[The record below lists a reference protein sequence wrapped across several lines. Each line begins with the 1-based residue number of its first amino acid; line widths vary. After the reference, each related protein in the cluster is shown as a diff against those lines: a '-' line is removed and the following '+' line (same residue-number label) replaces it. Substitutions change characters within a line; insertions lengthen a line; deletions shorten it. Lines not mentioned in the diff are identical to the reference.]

1 MLKLIAM
8 SNRTNLAKVNPLN
21 FLSEVKTELSKVV
34 WPSREETI
42 RLTVIVIV
50 VSIILGLFVGGL
62 DYLFTFLT
70 GLILR
75 TT

>member
-1 MLKLIAM
+1 M
-8 SNRTNLAKVNPLN
+8 SNRTNLTKVNPLN

-42 RLTVIVIV
+42 RLTAIVIV

-62 DYLFTFLT
+62 DYLFTSLT
-70 GLILR
+70 GLILK

>member
-1 MLKLIAM
+1 MIAM
-8 SNRTNLAKVNPLN
+8 SNRTNLTKVNPLN

-42 RLTVIVIV
+42 RLTAIVIV

-62 DYLFTFLT
+62 DYLFTSLT
-70 GLILR
+70 GLILK